1 MKVDREKARLYD
13 LSSQQVAEIVA
24 GAMRGLELKPY
35 RTDTGEVDL
44 VLLFRK
50 SDRLDPDAL
59 RQLPI
64 VTPRGERA
72 ALDALAELSLGEVPG
87 RVQRDDRQVALS
99 IEFGTAKGTT
109 SEEARKQ
116 VERTLEGLQLPPG
129 YQWGFGRAF
138 DDEQESMRVMLQNM
152 LLAVACI
159 YLVMAA
165 LFESVLAPTA
175 IISGILFSFVG
186 VYWFFLVSG
195 TDFSF
200 MAMIG
205 MLVLMGVVVNNGI
218 VLIDHVNQLR
228 AGGLERRQALVQG
241 SCDRLRPILMTAA
254 TTLLGMVPLAIEK
267 AGSVGH
273 GAPPYFPMARAVI
286 GGLLFATVVSLIVLP
301 TIYVAL
307 EDAGEW
313 GRRILRRAQEWP
325 ALRLG
330 RRTAASGSVD
340 GPT

>member
-1 MKVDREKARLYD
+1 
-13 LSSQQVAEIVA
+13 
-24 GAMRGLELKPY
+24 
-35 RTDTGEVDL
+35 
-44 VLLFRK
+44 
-50 SDRLDPDAL
+50 
-59 RQLPI
+59 
-64 VTPRGERA
+64 
-72 ALDALAELSLGEVPG
+72 
-87 RVQRDDRQVALS
+87 
-99 IEFGTAKGTT
+99 
-109 SEEARKQ
+109 
-116 VERTLEGLQLPPG
+116 
-129 YQWGFGRAF
+129 
-138 DDEQESMRVMLQNM
+138 VMLQNM

-165 LFESVLAPTA
+165 LFESVLAPSA

-186 VYWFFLVSG
+186 VYWFFLATG
-195 TDFSF
+195 TEFSF

-228 AGGLERRQALVQG
+228 AGGLERRQALIQG

-267 AGSVGH
+267 TATGGY

-313 GRRILRRAQEWP
+313 GRRALRRAQEWP
-325 ALRLG
+325 RPKLS
-330 RRTAASGSVD
+330 RRTVASGPTD
-340 GPT
+340 GRVG